1 MRKLIIIFLLI
12 RFVCKAQDR
21 HVMSTEDIL
30 INVVLENTANYFEN
44 KNKQEMNLLEINPN
58 KKDRIDW
65 NKTEFIKW
73 QITEPKDSLQ
83 VISL

>member
-1 MRKLIIIFLLI
+1 
-12 RFVCKAQDR
+12 
-21 HVMSTEDIL
+21 MSTEDIL

-44 KNKQEMNLLEINPN
+44 KNKQEMNLLEINPH

-65 NKTEFIKW
+65 NKIEFIKW